1 LIEDS
6 YFNTG
11 WAVGMVKSVA
21 KEESVAGQFAVKYK
35 TGTLSWTDKIS
46 KEDSGIDKYWV
57 PFLKTCC

>member
-1 LIEDS
+1 
-6 YFNTG
+6 
-11 WAVGMVKSVA
+11 MVKSVA